1 LRADKN
7 KLFGRKRPDG
17 GFDDSSDKLQFTQAA
32 PGGLPVI
39 RRLPLPVKAVIGL
52 TVFLVASLFALF
64 LAGIIFMLLNKN
76 LPNFELLTWYQYWW
90 YHGDDPTV
98 SNKLYGSLAFSM
110 AVTYLFPI
118 ALYFAASS
126 QRPLHGAARFANIL
140 EIKKAGLL
148 TADKGIIV
156 GKYNNRFLVFPGQ
169 QFVILAAPTRSGK
182 GVSAAI
188 PNLLTWEDSV
198 VCLDI
203 KQTNFQK
210 TAGFRKEHEHEVY
223 LWNPFAEDGK
233 THRCNIL
240 SYIRKEF
247 RESDITKIGH
257 IFWPKTGQAN
267 DDFFND
273 QARNLFLAIV
283 LYISETPELPL
294 TMGEVL
300 RQGSGTEG
308 PLIEYF
314 TKILDQRKETKD
326 RKLSNACVMAFNIF
340 FSNAK
345 ADSTLAGIIS
355 CFTGPLTTWTNPIV
369 DAATSG
375 DDFDLRN
382 LRKKKM
388 AIYVGVTP
396 DYLPEAALLMNAFF
410 STLINMN
417 TKETPEQNKDL
428 QYQCLLI
435 LDEFTAM
442 GRVNILAKSA
452 AYIAEYGLRVLT
464 IIQSL
469 SQLDG
474 EYGKETSRT
483 YVTNHALQI
492 IFAPRE
498 QRDANEASEML
509 GYLTQRSK
517 SRGTSRSSGSFN
529 SSMNSSGSSN
539 NISEQR
545 RALLMP
551 QEVKEIGQDKE
562 IIALE
567 NTKPILCDKIRYYE
581 DPELN
586 NRIRDI
592 PEIPKL
598 DMEAHYART
607 EKRVRAVTLDDL
619 EKGIEYKQLVSEHMI
634 KAINEMKDLLE
645 IAEYLCSNLSGIPAA
660 NRETKSPVKT
670 K

>member
-1 LRADKN
+1 MMRGQPITVRACI
-7 KLFGRKRPDG
+7 G
-17 GFDDSSDKLQFTQAA
+17 
-32 PGGLPVI
+32 
-39 RRLPLPVKAVIGL
+39 AVIF
-52 TVFLVASLFALF
+52 VFATGFAVF
-64 LAGIIFMLLNKN
+64 LAGIVFMLLNKS
-76 LPNFELLTWYQYWW
+76 LPDFQLMTWYQYWW
-90 YHGDDPTV
+90 YYGDD
-98 SNKLYGSLAFSM
+98 SSISAKLYGSLAFAL
-110 AVTYLFPI
+110 AVSYLAPVV
-118 ALYFAASS
+118 LYLTASS
-126 QRPLHGAARFANIL
+126 SRPLHGAARFANIL
-140 EIKKAGLL
+140 EIRQAGLL
-148 TADKGIIV
+148 SSDKGIVV
-156 GKYNNRFLVFPGQ
+156 GKYGGKFLVFPGQ

-182 GVSAAI
+182 GVGAAI

-210 TAGFRKEHEHEVY
+210 TAGFRKEHGHEVY
-223 LWNPFAEDGK
+223 LWNPFAEDGR

-247 RESDITKIGH
+247 RESDINKIGY
-257 IFWPKTGQAN
+257 IFWPRTGQAN
-267 DDFFND
+267 EDFFND

-283 LYISETPELPL
+283 LYISETPDLPL

-300 RQGSGTEG
+300 RQGSGDGG
-308 PLIEYF
+308 PLVKSF
-314 TKILDQRKETKD
+314 TERVQERQATKNN
-326 RKLSNACVMAFNIF
+326 RLSVACVMAFNRF
-340 FSNAK
+340 FSNAN
-345 ADSTLAGIIS
+345 ADATLGGIIS
-355 CFTGPLTTWTNPIV
+355 CFTGPLTTWSNPIV

-375 DDFDLRN
+375 DDFDLRE

-388 AIYVGVTP
+388 AVYVGITP
-396 DYLPEAALLMNAFF
+396 DYLAEAALLMNAFF

-417 TKETPEQNKDL
+417 TKETPEQNMEL

-452 AYIAEYGLRVLT
+452 AYIAEYGLRILT

-474 EYGKETSRT
+474 EYGKETSRA

-492 IFAPRE
+492 IYAPRE

-517 SRGTSRSSGSFN
+517 STGRSKSSGSF
-529 SSMNSSGSSN
+529 SSNVNSSGSSQ

-551 QEVKEIGQDKE
+551 QEVKEIGADKE

-567 NTKPILCDKIRYYE
+567 NVKPILCDKIRYYE
-581 DPELN
+581 DRDLKK
-586 NRIRDI
+586 RIREI
-592 PEIPKL
+592 PEIPQL
-598 DMEAHYART
+598 DMNDHYART
-607 EKRVRAVTLDDL
+607 ERRVRDITEEDIKEGIAHKKLVIRQKLNEMGEIDSREKVDIYL
-619 EKGIEYKQLVSEHMI
+619 GLLRESLHEKGS
-634 KAINEMKDLLE
+634 
-645 IAEYLCSNLSGIPAA
+645 A
-660 NRETKSPVKT
+660 NME
-670 K
+670 